1 MTEEIDEQ
9 WHGFTEFIGVED
21 KTWSPLKVK
30 ELLKG
35 LIKSDFIFE
44 VDEAV
49 LYSFLLRNG
58 LLNLNNR
65 HDDFF
70 NNLVSASRTSGGKK
84 AIQEYANSNAT
95 VTDPPSLSP
104 YGGAQVG
111 EAEEIG
117 TATSAEVS
125 AAVSSATGSAQRHPK
140 TVEHILRHT
149 IVFDSISQD
158 KEAMEFYLNYAIN
171 DLWKKAFDDEINTI
185 RYLEENGKVGN
196 KFHDTI
202 VETFLKDYYGTKNL
216 KIPSEYSFPKKPFLM
231 QRYVAYKLKH
241 LSNFGNFSGTGAGKT
256 LSAILVSQVIG
267 SKLTLIVCPNDVVD
281 HWEKRIHES
290 FPKARVIT
298 GKDVFSAVYD
308 DSKFQFLVLN
318 YDKLNQADSSN
329 NIIKLVKQKLD
340 LVILDE
346 IHFSKIT
353 SSKQIGIRRQ
363 NLDGLMS
370 AARKKNKDIR
380 VLGMSATPVVN
391 NLTEGKSL
399 LELITGYRY
408 DDVSTKPTIPNAVT
422 LFEKLTMLAIRQIPK
437 YRNPDKQYAEVSID
451 IPSHKDLLELHKKPM
466 AIEQV
471 LTDARI
477 PEIIKRI
484 HGQTVIYTEYLGSAF
499 KDEPNILE
507 KLKKAVND
515 AGFTFGLYVGEEKS
529 GLDKF
534 LNGHVQVLIASRPIS
549 TGVDGLQTV
558 CSNLI
563 FNTLPWTYAL
573 YQQIIG
579 RIVRTGMDESKP
591 VKIHHIIASIG
602 GYPYDQ
608 KKLDRLKYKRTLA
621 ECAVEGLL
629 PEKNL
634 VTPQKAQKEALK
646 WLERLERGEISCV
659 TRRELDI
666 VLTPVQIR
674 KRLRTFGDFSKLN
687 RRINT
692 EKSSTTHKRMLK
704 NSEEWHEYHRQYR
717 EARKEWNVI
726 PYEIW
731 IDRIKTMAPNT
742 LIGDFG
748 CGEAM
753 IRDAIGPRV
762 QSFDHVAID
771 PDVESCDMRSVPV
784 KTGTLNVVVFS
795 LSLMGKDWE
804 SYIKE
809 AARCLS
815 YGGQLF
821 ISETTNSLSE
831 RLKKLEEVIE
841 KNGFEI
847 YLNEEKDSF
856 TFIEA
861 RKL

>member
-1 MTEEIDEQ
+1 
-9 WHGFTEFIGVED
+9 V
-21 KTWSPLKVK
+21 
-30 ELLKG
+30 
-35 LIKSDFIFE
+35 
-44 VDEAV
+44 
-49 LYSFLLRNG
+49 
-58 LLNLNNR
+58 
-65 HDDFF
+65 
-70 NNLVSASRTSGGKK
+70 
-84 AIQEYANSNAT
+84 
-95 VTDPPSLSP
+95 
-104 YGGAQVG
+104 
-111 EAEEIG
+111 
-117 TATSAEVS
+117 
-125 AAVSSATGSAQRHPK
+125 
-140 TVEHILRHT
+140 
-149 IVFDSISQD
+149 VFDSISQD

-171 DLWKKAFDDEINTI
+171 DLWKKTFDDENNTI

-196 KFHDTI
+196 KFNDTI
-202 VETFLKDYYGTKNL
+202 VETFLKDYHGTRNL
-216 KIPSEYSFPKKPFLM
+216 KIPTEYSFNDPRTGKLVEPFLM
-231 QRYVAYKLKH
+231 QRYVAYKLKQ

-256 LSAILVSQVIG
+256 LSAILASQIIG
-267 SKLTLIVCPNDVVD
+267 SKLILIVCPNDVVG
-281 HWEKRIHES
+281 HWKKNIHEI
-290 FPKARVIT
+290 FPRARVIT
-298 GKDVFSAVYD
+298 GKDVFLSRYNND
-308 DSKFQFLVLN
+308 EFQFLVLN
-318 YDKLNQADSSN
+318 YDKLNQTGSRND
-329 NIIKLVKQKLD
+329 IIKLVKQKLD

-353 SSKQIGIRRQ
+353 SSKHIGIRRQ

-370 AARKKNKDIR
+370 AARKKNKDIK

-399 LELITGYRY
+399 LELITGKVY

-422 LFEKLTMLAIRQIPK
+422 LFEKLTMVAIRQIPRYK
-437 YRNPDKQYAEVSID
+437 EPDKQYVEVSID
-451 IPSHKDLLELHKKPM
+451 VPSHKDLLVLHKKPM

-484 HGQTVIYTEYLGSAF
+484 DGQTVIYTEYLGSSF
-499 KDEPNILE
+499 KNEPNILE
-507 KLKKAVND
+507 KLKKAVSD
-515 AGFTFGLYVGEEKS
+515 AGFTFGLYVGEDHS

-534 LNGHVQVLIASRPIS
+534 LKRQIQVLIASRPIS

-579 RIVRTGMDESKP
+579 RIVRTGQGASV

-608 KKLDRLKYKRTLA
+608 TKLDRLKYKRTLS

-634 VTPQKAQKEALK
+634 VTPQQATKEALS

-666 VLTPVQIR
+666 VLTPVQIK

-692 EKSSTTHKRMLK
+692 EKSRTTHKRMLK
-704 NSEEWHEYHRQYR
+704 NSAVWHEYHRQYR
-717 EARKEWNVI
+717 EARKDWKVI

-731 IDRIKTMAPNT
+731 IEKIKKMAPNT

-753 IRDAIGPRV
+753 IRNAIGSRV

-771 PDVESCDMRSVPV
+771 PNVESCDMHSVPV
-784 KTGTLNVVVFS
+784 KNGTLNVAVFS

-804 SYIKE
+804 GYIKE

-815 YGGQLF
+815 TGGYLF

-841 KNGFEI
+841 KNGFKI

>member
-318 YDKLNQADSSN
+318 YD
-329 NIIKLVKQKLD
+329 
-340 LVILDE
+340 
-346 IHFSKIT
+346 HF
-353 SSKQIGIRRQ
+353 
-363 NLDGLMS
+363 
-370 AARKKNKDIR
+370 R
-380 VLGMSATPVVN
+380 VHL
-391 NLTEGKSL
+391 
-399 LELITGYRY
+399 
-408 DDVSTKPTIPNAVT
+408 
-422 LFEKLTMLAIRQIPK
+422 
-437 YRNPDKQYAEVSID
+437 
-451 IPSHKDLLELHKKPM
+451 
-466 AIEQV
+466 
-471 LTDARI
+471 
-477 PEIIKRI
+477 
-484 HGQTVIYTEYLGSAF
+484 
-499 KDEPNILE
+499 
-507 KLKKAVND
+507 
-515 AGFTFGLYVGEEKS
+515 
-529 GLDKF
+529 
-534 LNGHVQVLIASRPIS
+534 
-549 TGVDGLQTV
+549 
-558 CSNLI
+558 
-563 FNTLPWTYAL
+563 
-573 YQQIIG
+573 
-579 RIVRTGMDESKP
+579 
-591 VKIHHIIASIG
+591 
-602 GYPYDQ
+602 
-608 KKLDRLKYKRTLA
+608 
-621 ECAVEGLL
+621 
-629 PEKNL
+629 
-634 VTPQKAQKEALK
+634 
-646 WLERLERGEISCV
+646 
-659 TRRELDI
+659 
-666 VLTPVQIR
+666 
-674 KRLRTFGDFSKLN
+674 
-687 RRINT
+687 
-692 EKSSTTHKRMLK
+692 
-704 NSEEWHEYHRQYR
+704 
-717 EARKEWNVI
+717 
-726 PYEIW
+726 
-731 IDRIKTMAPNT
+731 
-742 LIGDFG
+742 
-748 CGEAM
+748 
-753 IRDAIGPRV
+753 
-762 QSFDHVAID
+762 
-771 PDVESCDMRSVPV
+771 
-784 KTGTLNVVVFS
+784 
-795 LSLMGKDWE
+795 
-804 SYIKE
+804 
-809 AARCLS
+809 
-815 YGGQLF
+815 
-821 ISETTNSLSE
+821 
-831 RLKKLEEVIE
+831 
-841 KNGFEI
+841 
-847 YLNEEKDSF
+847 
-856 TFIEA
+856 
-861 RKL
+861 